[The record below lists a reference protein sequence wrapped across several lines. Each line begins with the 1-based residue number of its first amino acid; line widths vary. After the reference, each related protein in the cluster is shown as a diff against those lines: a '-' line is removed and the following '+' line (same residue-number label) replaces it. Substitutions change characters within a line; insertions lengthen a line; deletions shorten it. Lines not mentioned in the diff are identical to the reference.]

1 MKTPD
6 DTSNQTPNDTT
17 SSVEKK
23 AISGVSWR
31 AKLNRKF
38 VLGLTPERP
47 PVGYDSKGNLMFS
60 KSDVKNEA
68 GFIVWDSTT
77 DSPAGFG
84 VKVRGK
90 RATYI
95 LRKKINGK
103 SVMPTI
109 GPVMDF
115 KETSIARDQAR
126 DYAKDIKRTGKNPNK
141 TARDNAAAEV
151 TLKQVM
157 AAYRAHIVGRT
168 QKPAKVETLRV
179 LDRTV
184 RKHDQWG
191 WSDRRVRDITVAE
204 IVKKFEE
211 GRATPSANEQSFRW
225 PAVATNWFIKND
237 EISAAQE
244 GRSDRLKVNPFET
257 LALNKHYR
265 TRNQIEAEL
274 QEKGKRNPLRPSQEL
289 GAFLEAAWSKKNTND
304 NLTGVHYLMLML
316 LWGCRKSEHAQLV
329 WGELLEET
337 GEPGVGRRSTS
348 HVCMKDDPE
357 YGPHVFFY
365 KTKNGL
371 NHRLPIPPMT
381 LNLLIARQSG
391 AADEIVQRGFQSKS
405 RPFVFPA
412 RSKFSRSGHYSN
424 ATALLGELKQEV
436 GLANL
441 SGHDFRRTFGAV
453 MTNISVPDS
462 IQRRFF
468 NHSRSDVT
476 DRYNVAEW
484 SILRE
489 WMTKIEQGILTLA
502 PNVFNALKPVEWPPL
517 PAPAPH
523 VCRDVKPRTGRP
535 RKELPGEVTR
545 SDE

>member
-1 MKTPD
+1 LKTTD
-6 DTSNQTPNDTT
+6 YASNQAPNDTT

-23 AISGVSWR
+23 ARNGVSWR

-38 VLGLTPERP
+38 VLTLTPKRP

-84 VKVRGK
+84 VRVSGK

-95 LRKKINGK
+95 LRKKVNGT

-141 TARDNAAAEV
+141 TARDLAAAEV

-157 AAYRAHIVGRT
+157 TAYRAHLVWRT
-168 QKPAKVETLRV
+168 QKPAKPETLKV
-179 LDRTV
+179 FDRIV
-184 RKHDQWG
+184 RKHEQWG
-191 WSDRRVRDITVAE
+191 WSDRRVCDITPKE
-204 IVKKFEE
+204 IINKFVE
-211 GRATPSANEQSFRW
+211 GQATPSANEQSFQTS
-225 PAVATNWFIKND
+225 ATAITWFIKND
-237 EISAAQE
+237 EISAAQA
-244 GRSDRLKVNPFET
+244 GRSDGLKINPFKT

-265 TRNQIEAEL
+265 TRRQIEADL
-274 QEKGKRNPLRPSQEL
+274 QVKGKRNPLRPSQEL
-289 GAFLEAAWSKKNTND
+289 GAFLEACWSKKNTND

-365 KTKNGL
+365 KTKNDL

-381 LNLLIARQSG
+381 LNLLKARQSG
-391 AADEIVQRGFQSKS
+391 AADEIVRRDFQSKS

-441 SGHDFRRTFGAV
+441 SSHDLRRTFGAV
-453 MTNISVPDS
+453 MTNINVPES

-502 PNVFNALKPVEWPPL
+502 PNVFNALKPVEWPPS